1 MLLDQR
7 FLLVF
12 PRKHLMAEI
21 EEKRTVSTQAIG
33 LGVSMMV
40 CFAAG
45 GIGGLATTQGLD
57 GWYDTLNKPTWNP
70 PNWIF
75 APVWTTLYGLM
86 GIAAWLVWR
95 GGESKEVKPAIMFF
109 TVQLVLNSVWSLLFF
124 GLQNPG
130 AALIEIM
137 VLWLAIVATTVL
149 FFRRSMIA
157 GGLMTPYLLWV
168 SFASLLNFA
177 IWNLNRV

>member
-1 MLLDQR
+1 MLTGLW
-7 FLLVF
+7 F
-12 PRKHLMAEI
+12 PFPFASINSMAET
-21 EEKRTVSTQAIG
+21 KQARPVSTQAVG
-33 LGVSMMV
+33 LGISLMV
-40 CFAAG
+40 CFVAG
-45 GIGGLATTQGLD
+45 GVGGLATTQGLD
-57 GWYDTLNKPTWNP
+57 VWYETLNKPTWNP

-86 GIAAWLVWR
+86 GIAVWLVWR
-95 GGESKEVKPAIMFF
+95 GGDLKDAQPAIALFF
-109 TVQLVLNSVWSLLFF
+109 IQLVLNSLWSVLFF

-130 AALIEIM
+130 AALIEIV
-137 VLWLAIVATTVL
+137 VLWLAIVATNVS

-168 SFASLLNFA
+168 SFAAFLNFT

>member
-1 MLLDQR
+1 MLIEDP
-7 FLLVF
+7 F
-12 PRKHLMAEI
+12 PFSRNDPMTEI
-21 EEKRTVSTQAIG
+21 ETQRPLSTQAVG
-33 LGVSMMV
+33 LVISLMI

-57 GWYDTLNKPTWNP
+57 AWYDTLNKPTWNP

-86 GIAAWLVWR
+86 GIAVWLVWR
-95 GGESKEVKPAIMFF
+95 GGTREEVKPAITLFF
-109 TVQLVLNSVWSLLFF
+109 VQLALNSVWSVLFF

-130 AALIEIM
+130 GALVEIV
-137 VLWLAIVATTVL
+137 VLWLAIVATTVV

-157 GGLMTPYLLWV
+157 GGLMIPYLLWV
-168 SFASLLNFA
+168 SFASFLNFT